1 MNKRILQE
9 FFAGVIGAMVLAA
22 IMYSLQAANLSGTPG
37 FVNIYRTV
45 AGASDSLTAHIL
57 GALGFVVAGG
67 LWAVLFVSIV
77 RKPTVWKG
85 MLFGFVP
92 TLFLWFVLAPVTGQP
107 IFNGFT
113 TRGILF
119 PILYNVI
126 IWGAIVGFLSRKWG
140 LVR

>member
-1 MNKRILQE
+1 MI
-9 FFAGVIGAMVLAA
+9 LAA

-37 FVNIYRTV
+37 FVNIYRAAYG
-45 AGASDSLTAHIL
+45 AGDSLTAHIF
-57 GALGFVVAGG
+57 GALGFIIAGG
-67 LWAVLFVSIV
+67 LWAVLFVLIV
-77 RKPTVWKG
+77 REPTVWKG

-92 TLFLWFVLAPVTGQP
+92 TLFLWLVLAPLTGQP

-126 IWGAIVGFLSRKWG
+126 VWGAVVGFLTRKLG